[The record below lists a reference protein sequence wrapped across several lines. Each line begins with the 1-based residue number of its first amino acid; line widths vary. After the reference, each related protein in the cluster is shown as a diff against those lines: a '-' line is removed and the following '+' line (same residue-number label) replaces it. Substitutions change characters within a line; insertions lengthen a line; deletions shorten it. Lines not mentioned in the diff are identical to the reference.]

1 MNEPTAEIEHLI
13 QHYLHRDLFRL
24 HARLFLARHRSR
36 ASVPSVIGS
45 VSFYKDYG
53 STYNEQDWELNRYVV
68 DATRES
74 LKRAKPT
81 TVQYLH
87 QLLHDAP
94 MLEEHSH
101 IHSDG
106 VIFTFVIHEDE
117 EISA

>member
-1 MNEPTAEIEHLI
+1 
-13 QHYLHRDLFRL
+13 
-24 HARLFLARHRSR
+24 
-36 ASVPSVIGS
+36 
-45 VSFYKDYG
+45 
-53 STYNEQDWELNRYVV
+53 V